1 NQCGSECCGCKGFLL
16 SRAGSLKSK
25 SYSAVSKATTCGIIK
40 KDEVLVCWMEGFLA
54 WREHFIFIC
63 LEESNVFLPGKL
75 R

>member
-1 NQCGSECCGCKGFLL
+1 ECCGYKGLLL
-16 SRAGSLKSK
+16 SHAGSLKSK

-40 KDEVLVCWMEGFLA
+40 KDEVLVYWIEGILA
-54 WREHFIFIC
+54 WRVHCIFIC